1 MKKDPHRKKLNQ
13 TQTTQ
18 KEKGK
23 EQRSTSNLENK
34 RNLTQVG
41 SRCSRYTEKDR
52 VSSTNGGERA
62 EP

>member
-13 TQTTQ
+13 TQTMQ

-34 RNLTQVG
+34 RKN
-41 SRCSRYTEKDR
+41 
-52 VSSTNGGERA
+52 
-62 EP
+62 

>member
-34 RNLTQVG
+34 R
-41 SRCSRYTEKDR
+41 KK
-52 VSSTNGGERA
+52 
-62 EP
+62 